1 MLAALSERAHRSW
14 WSGALAILVVAAG
27 WTALRFAMTRQ
38 FQPASWQ
45 ALVDLR
51 APLPFGHR
59 VLVPLLARP
68 FVDAGVPVGT
78 AFAVSELAATIVLLV
93 ALRALF
99 ARWVNERA
107 AMLGALGFL
116 GVLAFPLL
124 LAHRWP
130 IFYPWDAWAIAAT
143 VIGVLAIVAE
153 RFPLAVVVVFV
164 GALNRETVIVLPA
177 IAVLVH
183 LDEPARRTK
192 ALGWAGLMVLAWFA
206 ARAVAAAIVPGAR
219 GSALQFHVE
228 GELRVLHNLAW
239 LAAPERALQW
249 LGSIAFAPV
258 LWIAVRSR
266 IPRELVRF
274 EWIGIAGVAA
284 LLVVAN
290 VYEPR
295 VYGELLALA
304 WIGAWIGVWRWAED
318 APTATRADG
327 PLDRWGWLAAIVIS
341 ALALAL
347 FVRVSSGS

>member
-1 MLAALSERAHRSW
+1 
-14 WSGALAILVVAAG
+14 
-27 WTALRFAMTRQ
+27 MTRQ

-45 ALVDLR
+45 ALVELR

-59 VLVPLLARP
+59 VLVPWLVRP

-78 AFAVSELAATIVLLV
+78 AFAVSELVATVVVLV
-93 ALRALF
+93 ALRAVF

-143 VIGVLAIVAE
+143 VLGVLAIATE
-153 RFPLAVVVVFV
+153 RLPLAVVIVFV
-164 GALNRETVIVLPA
+164 GALNRETVILLPA
-177 IAVLVH
+177 VAVLMH
-183 LDEPARRTK
+183 LDDPARRTK
-192 ALGWAGLMVLAWFA
+192 ALGWAGIMLLAWFA
-206 ARAVAAAIVPGAR
+206 ARSIVAALVPSTRGAVVQ
-219 GSALQFHVE
+219 LHVE
-228 GELRVLHNLAW
+228 GELRVLHNLEW

-249 LGSIAFAPV
+249 LGSLAFLPV
-258 LWIAVRSR
+258 LWVAVRSR
-266 IPRELVRF
+266 IPRELVRL
-274 EWIGIAGVAA
+274 EWIAIAGIAG

-304 WIGAWIGVWRWAED
+304 WIGAWVGVWRWTEGT
-318 APTATRADG
+318 APTPSADAR
-327 PLDRWGWLAAIVIS
+327 LDRWGWVAVLVVS
-341 ALALAL
+341 VLALAL